1 VTALDGR
8 VGLELA
14 RAHDP
19 DVILLDIIM
28 PGMDGYAVCRQLKA
42 DEHLRDIPVV
52 FLTAL
57 HTDRESRVK
66 ALQAGAEGFLTKPPD
81 ELELTAQIKAM
92 ARLKAG
98 SRMRRL
104 ERDELAVLV
113 AERTRDLEAELGR
126 RTQAEAQVRG
136 QLAELVRWQ
145 DVMLGREDRVQQ
157 LKREV
162 NDLCR
167 RAGEAPRY
175 PSQDAGPEGGGGT
188 RPDP

>member
-1 VTALDGR
+1 MTALDGR

-28 PGMDGYAVCRQLKA
+28 PGMDGYVVCRQLKA
-42 DEHLRDIPVV
+42 DERLRDIPVV

-81 ELELTAQIKAM
+81 ELELTAQVKAM

-104 ERDELAVLV
+104 ERDELDVDPAGTIDR
-113 AERTRDLEAELGR
+113 A

-175 PSQDAGPEGGGGT
+175 PSQDAGPEVVGGT

>member
-1 VTALDGR
+1 MTALDGR

-57 HTDRESRVK
+57 HTDRESRVM

-81 ELELTAQIKAM
+81 ELELTAQVKAM
-92 ARLKAG
+92 ARL
-98 SRMRRL
+98 
-104 ERDELAVLV
+104 
-113 AERTRDLEAELGR
+113 
-126 RTQAEAQVRG
+126 
-136 QLAELVRWQ
+136 
-145 DVMLGREDRVQQ
+145 
-157 LKREV
+157 
-162 NDLCR
+162 
-167 RAGEAPRY
+167 
-175 PSQDAGPEGGGGT
+175 
-188 RPDP
+188 